1 MVFYEPKRKYFINT
15 KRLTLSIIAETTAW
29 ESKADGR
36 DDRLAKLSNE
46 KIFCEFI
53 ATFFI

>member
-1 MVFYEPKRKYFINT
+1 M
-15 KRLTLSIIAETTAW
+15 LTLSIIAETTAW

-36 DDRLAKLSNE
+36 DDRSAKLSNE